1 MYMYTINKDGHEQS
15 LISAVVRAALIIA
28 AWNLNNVTS
37 VISNKIASADEIF
50 LFKSKMLQPSIL
62 MRRINF

>member
-1 MYMYTINKDGHEQS
+1 MGMSMRKADQCGCLS
-15 LISAVVRAALIIA
+15 FALIIA

-37 VISNKIASADEIF
+37 VLNNEIANADEIF